1 VLYAHFFVYI
11 ALKTVYSIPTKGEY
25 HMTEYREIAQMLRQ
39 LLANTQSS
47 EDAIPAG
54 HIMALSEV
62 FDNKADSIEMDM
74 IVEMQ
79 RNAV

>member
-1 VLYAHFFVYI
+1 
-11 ALKTVYSIPTKGEY
+11 
-25 HMTEYREIAQMLRQ
+25 MQEYREIAQMLRQ
-39 LLANTQSS
+39 LIANTQSS
-47 EDAIPAG
+47 EDPIPAG

-62 FDNKADSIEMDM
+62 FDNKADTIELDM